1 MCDTLV
7 VLGDASADGATL
19 FAKNSDRDPREAQ
32 GIVRVPSA
40 RYLPGAVVRCTY
52 IVIPQVERTFEIL
65 LSKPF
70 WMWGAEMGANE
81 HGVAI
86 GNEAVF
92 TKVPYDKKP
101 GLIGMDFLRL
111 ALERSRTAAEARDV
125 IVDLLGR
132 HGQGGNCGYPGKL
145 FYHNS
150 FLIADPREAWVLE
163 TAGRHWAAEQVRD
176 VRSISNRIT
185 IGGRW
190 DLASSDLVSHAVDR
204 RWCRGRDDFDFGRC
218 YSDFLFTRF
227 SDARRR
233 QCRTGEFLL
242 ARKGRL
248 AVEDLMGVL
257 RDHGPAAGP
266 GWTPARGLSGADVCD
281 HAGFGPIRRSQT
293 TGSMVSHLA
302 PGVQTHFLTGSAA
315 PCTSLFKPVWLGAE
329 PPDTG
334 PAPTGMYDEAAL
346 FWRHESLHRAVL
358 RNYSGSLPLY
368 AAERDTLE
376 RRFAA
381 EAISIRD
388 QASAERA
395 AFSERCFMEADR
407 AEAVWRER
415 LAVAHLPDRRPF
427 LYASAWRGFERAAGG
442 RDYLRSETPRR

>member
-1 MCDTLV
+1 MCDTIV
-7 VLGDASADGATL
+7 ALGNSTADGAVL
-19 FAKNSDRDPREAQ
+19 FGKNSDRDPREAHE
-32 GIVRVPSA
+32 IVRIPAA
-40 RYLPGAVVRCTY
+40 RHLPGESVRCTY
-52 IVIPQVERTFEIL
+52 IEVPQVERTFEIL

-70 WMWGAEMGANE
+70 WIWGGEMGANE

-92 TKVPYDKKP
+92 TKAPYEKAP

-111 ALERSRTAAEARDV
+111 ALERGRTAGEARDV
-125 IVDLLGR
+125 IVGLLEK

-163 TAGRHWAAEQVRD
+163 TAGRYWAAEQVRD

-190 DLASSDLVSHAVDR
+190 DLASSDLVSHAVER

-233 QCRTGEFLL
+233 QCRTGKFLE
-242 ARKGRL
+242 AWKGRL
-248 AVEDLMGVL
+248 TPEDLMGVL
-257 RDHGPAAGP
+257 RDHGSAAGP
-266 GWTPARGLSGADVCD
+266 GWTPARGLTGAAVCD

-302 PGVQTHFLTGSAA
+302 PGVQTHFLTGTAA
-315 PCTSLFKPVWLGAE
+315 PCTSIFKPVWLDAE
-329 PPDTG
+329 LPDMG
-334 PAPTGMYDEAAL
+334 PAPTGTYDEAAL
-346 FWRHESLHRAVL
+346 FWRHESLHRATL
-358 RNYSGSLPLY
+358 RNYAGNLPLY
-368 AAERDTLE
+368 AGERDALE
-376 RRFAA
+376 HRFTT
-381 EAISIRD
+381 EATALREKS
-388 QASAERA
+388 SGERA
-395 AFSERCFMEADR
+395 AFSERCFAEADQ
-407 AEAVWRER
+407 AEEGWRKR
-415 LAVAHLPDRRPF
+415 MADAGLPDRRPF
-427 LYASAWRGFERAAGG
+427 FYAAAWRGFERAAAGKDG
-442 RDYLRSETPRR
+442 RRPQPPRI

>member
-7 VLGDASADGATL
+7 VLGNSSADGAAL
-19 FAKNSDRDPREAQ
+19 FAKNSDRDPREAHE
-32 GIVRVPSA
+32 IVRIPAA
-40 RYLPGAVVRCTY
+40 RHAPGESVRCTY
-52 IVIPQVERTFEIL
+52 IEVPQVERTFEVL

-70 WMWGAEMGANE
+70 WIWGAEMGANE

-92 TKVPYDKKP
+92 TKVPYEKAA

-111 ALERSRTAAEARDV
+111 ALERSRSAEEARNV
-125 IVDLLGR
+125 ILALLKR

-150 FLIADPREAWVLE
+150 FLIADPKEAWVLE
-163 TAGRHWAAEQVRD
+163 TAGPHWAAEQVRD

-190 DLASSDLVSHAVDR
+190 DLASPDLVSYAVGR

-233 QCRTGEFLL
+233 QCRSTELL
-242 ARKGRL
+242 QARQGRL
-248 AVEDLMGVL
+248 TVEDMMGIL

-266 GWTPARGLSGADVCD
+266 DWTPVRGLTGAAVCD
-281 HAGFGPIRRSQT
+281 HAGFGPIRRSQS

-302 PGVQTHFLTGSAA
+302 SGGQTHFLTGTSA
-315 PCTSLFKPVWLGAE
+315 PCTSIFKPVWLGAE
-329 PPDTG
+329 LPDRG
-334 PAPTGMYDEAAL
+334 PAPTGTYDEAAL
-346 FWRHESLHRAVL
+346 FWRHESLHRVVL
-358 RNYSGSLPLY
+358 RNYAGNLPLY
-368 AAERDTLE
+368 VGERDGLE
-376 RRFAA
+376 RRFTADA
-381 EAISIRD
+381 MSIRK
-388 QASAERA
+388 QASGGRA
-395 AFSERCFMEADR
+395 AFSARCFAEADR
-407 AEAVWRER
+407 AEAGWRER
-415 LAVAHLPDRRPF
+415 LAGAGLPDRRPF
-427 LYASAWRGFERAAGG
+427 LYASAWRGIERAAAERGH
-442 RDYLRSETPRR
+442 RRSRPRRI

>member
-1 MCDTLV
+1 MCDTIV
-7 VLGDASADGATL
+7 ALGNATADGAVL
-19 FAKNSDRDPREAQ
+19 FGKNSDRDPREAQ
-32 GIVRVPSA
+32 EIVRFPA
-40 RYLPGAVVRCTY
+40 ADHAPGTAVRCTY
-52 IVIPQVERTFEIL
+52 VDVPQVERTFEVL

-70 WMWGAEMGANE
+70 WIWGAEMGANE

-92 TKVPYDKKP
+92 TKVPYEKKP

-111 ALERSRTAAEARDV
+111 ALERSRTAAEARAV
-125 IVDLLGR
+125 IVGLLET

-163 TAGRHWAAEQVRD
+163 TAGPHWAAERVRD
-176 VRSISNRIT
+176 VRTISNRIT

-190 DLASSDLVSHAVDR
+190 DLASAELVSHAVRR

-233 QCRTGEFLL
+233 QCRTGEFLES
-242 ARKGRL
+242 RKGRL
-248 AVEDLMGVL
+248 TVADLMSAL

-266 GWTPARGLSGADVCD
+266 DWTPARGFKGADVCD

-302 PGVQTHFLTGSAA
+302 AGVQTHFLTGTSA
-315 PCTSLFKPVWLGAE
+315 PCTSIFKPAWLGAE
-329 PPDTG
+329 LPDRG
-334 PAPTGMYDEAAL
+334 PVPTGTYDEAAL

-358 RNYSGSLPLY
+358 KNYAAALPLY
-368 AAERDTLE
+368 ARERDVLE
-376 RRFAA
+376 KRFTD
-381 EAISIRD
+381 EAL
-388 QASAERA
+388 AKAGKPGAERA
-395 AFSERCFMEADR
+395 AYSARCFAEADA
-407 AEAVWRER
+407 AEAEWHWQ
-415 LAVAHLPDRRPF
+415 LVAANLPDRRPF
-427 LYASAWRGFERAAGG
+427 LYKSTWKAFERDSKKSRPQPEAA
-442 RDYLRSETPRR
+442 PRP

>member
-7 VLGDASADGATL
+7 VLGTASADGAAL
-19 FAKNSDRDPREAQ
+19 FAKNSDRDPREAHE
-32 GIVRVPSA
+32 IVRVPA
-40 RYLPGAVVRCTY
+40 AQHAPDAVVRCTY
-52 IVIPQVERTFEIL
+52 IEVPQIDQTFEVL

-70 WMWGAEMGANE
+70 WIWGAEMGANE

-92 TKVPYDKKP
+92 TKVPYDKSP

-111 ALERSRTAAEARDV
+111 ALERSRTAAEARDA
-125 IVDLLGR
+125 ITGLLET

-163 TAGRHWAAEQVRD
+163 TAGPHWAAEKVRD
-176 VRSISNRIT
+176 VRTISNRIT

-190 DLASSDLVSHAVDR
+190 DLASADLVSHAVAR

-233 QCRTGEFLL
+233 QCRTGEFLE

-248 AVEDLMGVL
+248 TIADLMSVL

-266 GWTPARGLSGADVCD
+266 DWSPARGFKGADVCD
-281 HAGFGPIRRSQT
+281 HAGFGPIRRSQS
-293 TGSMVSHLA
+293 TGSLVSHLA
-302 PGVQTHFLTGSAA
+302 PGLQTHFLTGTSA
-315 PCTSLFKPVWLGAE
+315 PCTSIFKPGWLGADL
-329 PPDTG
+329 PDRG
-334 PAPTGMYDEAAL
+334 PAPTGTYDEAAL
-346 FWRHESLHRAVL
+346 FWRHEALHRATL
-358 RNYSGSLPLY
+358 HNYAGNMPLY
-368 AAERDTLE
+368 AADRDALE
-376 RRFAA
+376 SRFVK
-381 EAISIRD
+381 EAMSLRD
-388 QASAERA
+388 QSPEKRA
-395 AFSERCFMEADR
+395 AFSTGCFAEADE
-407 AEAVWRER
+407 AEAAWRTRISE
-415 LAVAHLPDRRPF
+415 AGLPDTRPF
-427 LYASAWRGFERAAGG
+427 LYASAWRGFERAAAPK
-442 RDYLRSETPRR
+442 DTRRP

>member
-7 VLGDASADGATL
+7 ALGNATADGAVL
-19 FAKNSDRDPREAQ
+19 FAKNSDRDPREAHE
-32 GIVRVPSA
+32 IVRFPAA
-40 RYLPGAVVRCTY
+40 RHSPGDVVRCTY
-52 IVIPQVERTFEIL
+52 VEVPQVNHTFEVL

-70 WMWGAEMGANE
+70 WIWGAEMGANE

-92 TKVPYDKKP
+92 TKVPYEKKP

-111 ALERSRTAAEARDV
+111 ALERSRTAAEARDA
-125 IVDLLGR
+125 ITGLLET

-163 TAGRHWAAEQVRD
+163 TAGPHWAAEQVRD
-176 VRSISNRIT
+176 VRTISNRIT

-190 DLASSDLVSHAVDR
+190 DLASADLVSHAVAR
-204 RWCRGRDDFDFGRC
+204 RWCRNRDDFDFGRC

-233 QCRTGEFLL
+233 QCRTGEFLE

-248 AVEDLMGVL
+248 MVADLMTAL

-266 GWTPARGLSGADVCD
+266 DWTPARGFTGADVCD
-281 HAGFGPIRRSQT
+281 HAGFGPIRRSQS

-302 PGVQTHFLTGSAA
+302 PGLQTHFLTGTSA
-315 PCTSLFKPVWLGAE
+315 PCTSIFKPVWLGGE
-329 PPDTG
+329 LPNTG
-334 PAPTGMYDEAAL
+334 PAPTGTYDEASL
-346 FWRHESLHRAVL
+346 FWRHEALHRATL
-358 RNYSGSLPLY
+358 RNYAGNMPLY
-368 AAERDTLE
+368 AADRDALE
-376 RRFAA
+376 SRFNK
-381 EAISIRD
+381 EAMSLRD
-388 QASAERA
+388 HSQEERA
-395 AFSERCFMEADR
+395 AFSTRCFAEADE
-407 AEAVWRER
+407 AETAWRKRISE
-415 LAVAHLPDRRPF
+415 AALPDTRPF
-427 LYASAWRGFERAAGG
+427 LYARAWRGFERDSA
-442 RDYLRSETPRR
+442 RKDTRRP

>member
-7 VLGDASADGATL
+7 VLGNASADGTTL
-19 FAKNSDRDPREAQ
+19 FAKNSDRDPHEAHE
-32 GIVRVPSA
+32 IVRIPAA
-40 RYLPGAVVRCTY
+40 RHMPGESVRCTY
-52 IVIPQVERTFEIL
+52 VEVPQVERTFEVL

-70 WMWGAEMGANE
+70 WIWGAEMGANE

-92 TKVPYDKKP
+92 TKVPYDKFP

-111 ALERSRTAAEARDV
+111 ALERGRTAGEARDI
-125 IVDLLGR
+125 IVGLLEK

-150 FLIADPREAWVLE
+150 FLIADPRAAWVLE
-163 TAGRHWAAEQVRD
+163 TAGRHWAAEQVRE

-190 DLASSDLVSHAVDR
+190 DLASADLVSHAVER
-204 RWCRGRDDFDFGRC
+204 RWCRGRDDFDFSRC

-233 QCRTGEFLL
+233 QCRMGEFLE

-248 AVEDLMGVL
+248 AVGDLMIAL

-266 GWTPARGLSGADVCD
+266 DWTPARGLTGADVCD
-281 HAGFGPIRRSQT
+281 HAGFGPIRRSQS

-302 PGVQTHFLTGSAA
+302 TGLQTHFLTGTSA
-315 PCTSLFKPVWLGAE
+315 PCTSIFKPVWLGAE
-329 PPDTG
+329 LPVTG
-334 PAPTGMYDEAAL
+334 PAPTGTYDQAAL
-346 FWRHESLHRAVL
+346 FWRHESLHRATL
-358 RNYSGSLPLY
+358 RNYAGNMPLY
-368 AAERDTLE
+368 AGDRDALE
-376 RRFAA
+376 CRFMT
-381 EAISIRD
+381 EAMSIRD
-388 QASAERA
+388 HSSAERA
-395 AFSERCFMEADR
+395 AFSARCFAEADE
-407 AEAVWRER
+407 AEADWRARIAE
-415 LAVAHLPDRRPF
+415 AGFKDTRPF
-427 LYASAWRGFERAAGG
+427 LYASAWKGFERASAP
-442 RDYLRSETPRR
+442 RDLRRP

>member
-7 VLGDASADGATL
+7 VLGNASADGTTL
-19 FAKNSDRDPREAQ
+19 FAKNSDRDPREAHE
-32 GIVRVPSA
+32 IVRIPAAQHS
-40 RYLPGAVVRCTY
+40 RGDVVRCTY
-52 IVIPQVERTFEIL
+52 VEVPQVERTFEVL

-70 WMWGAEMGANE
+70 WIWGAEMGVNE
-81 HGVAI
+81 YGVAI

-92 TKVPYDKKP
+92 TKVPYEKAP

-111 ALERSRTAAEARDV
+111 ALERSRTASEARDV
-125 IVDLLGR
+125 IVGLLEK

-150 FLIADPREAWVLE
+150 FLIADPREAWILE

-190 DLASSDLVSHAVDR
+190 DMASADLVSHAVER

-218 YSDFLFTRF
+218 YSDFLFSRF

-233 QCRTGEFLL
+233 QCRTGEFLE

-248 AVEDLMGVL
+248 TVTDLMGVL

-266 GWTPARGLSGADVCD
+266 RWTPARGLTGADVCD

-302 PGVQTHFLTGSAA
+302 SGLQTHFLTGTAA
-315 PCTSLFKPVWLGAE
+315 PCTSIFKPVWLGAE
-329 PPDTG
+329 LPDRDPASTG
-334 PAPTGMYDEAAL
+334 TYDEAAL
-346 FWRHESLHRAVL
+346 FWRHESLHRATL
-358 RNYSGSLPLY
+358 RNYAGNLPLY
-368 AAERDTLE
+368 AGERDALE
-376 RRFAA
+376 RRFVT
-381 EAISIRD
+381 EAMSVRD
-388 QASAERA
+388 QGLGDRA
-395 AFSERCFMEADR
+395 AFSWRCFAEADR
-407 AEAVWRER
+407 AAAGWRGRIAEAE
-415 LAVAHLPDRRPF
+415 LPDRRPF
-427 LYASAWRGFERAAGG
+427 LYASAWRGFERAAG
-442 RDYLRSETPRR
+442 RKDRRRP

>member
-7 VLGDASADGATL
+7 VLGTASADGAAL
-19 FAKNSDRDPREAQ
+19 FAKNSDRDPREAHE
-32 GIVRVPSA
+32 IVRVPA
-40 RYLPGAVVRCTY
+40 AQHAPDAVVRCTY
-52 IVIPQVERTFEIL
+52 IEVPQIDQTFEVL

-70 WMWGAEMGANE
+70 WIWGAEMGANE

-92 TKVPYDKKP
+92 TKVPYDKSP

-111 ALERSRTAAEARDV
+111 ALERSRTAAEARDA
-125 IVDLLGR
+125 ITGLLET

-163 TAGRHWAAEQVRD
+163 TAGPHWAAEKVRD
-176 VRSISNRIT
+176 VRTISNRIT

-190 DLASSDLVSHAVDR
+190 DLASADLVSHAVAR

-233 QCRTGEFLL
+233 QCRTGEFLE

-248 AVEDLMGVL
+248 TIADLMSVL

-266 GWTPARGLSGADVCD
+266 DWSPARGFKGADVCD
-281 HAGFGPIRRSQT
+281 HAGFGPIRRSQS
-293 TGSMVSHLA
+293 TGSLVSHLA
-302 PGVQTHFLTGSAA
+302 PGLQTHFLTGTSA
-315 PCTSLFKPVWLGAE
+315 PCTSIFKPVWLGADL
-329 PPDTG
+329 PDRG
-334 PAPTGMYDEAAL
+334 PAPTGTYDEAAL
-346 FWRHESLHRAVL
+346 FWRHEALHRATL
-358 RNYSGSLPLY
+358 RNYAGNMPLY
-368 AAERDTLE
+368 AADRDALE
-376 RRFAA
+376 SRFVK
-381 EAISIRD
+381 EAMSLRD
-388 QASAERA
+388 QSPEKRA
-395 AFSERCFMEADR
+395 AFSTRCFAEADE
-407 AEAVWRER
+407 AEAAWRTRISE
-415 LAVAHLPDRRPF
+415 AGLPDTRPF
-427 LYASAWRGFERAAGG
+427 LYASAWRGFERAAAPK
-442 RDYLRSETPRR
+442 DTRRP